1 MVYKCVMKAGQE
13 HKHCVGVGVG
23 LILSFATDSYFRHW
37 KALKILRFDS
47 GLYRLCGKVSV
58 LLAEKG
64 GEKENLFK
72 WKCLLSSSVSWGSA
86 EMGEGGSTLSLSQPG
101 VLWPLSRTVP
111 FSVLQKHSS
120 KASLPWIV
128 LAGDGFP
135 REASGEV
142 QWQPWCMAWAVQRRG
157 GGFFGAPHPKLCH
170 LYPPDAFDSLAFRR
184 LHVKSVM
191 EQWMQPPSR
200 PKIHL
205 AAPTPQ
211 SASSSSVHCTWGN
224 SLVKKIF
231 IVKPKKDSWDAFPCF
246 PKVLKLE
253 ALGFI

>member
-72 WKCLLSSSVSWGSA
+72 WECLLSSSVSWGSA

-101 VLWPLSRTVP
+101 VLWPLSRM
-111 FSVLQKHSS
+111 SHSLCFRNIPQRLPCLGLS
-120 KASLPWIV
+120 WLGMDFQGKPQERRSDSPGAWPELCRGEEEASLGLLTPNFAICIPLMPLTVW
-128 LAGDGFP
+128 LSEG
-135 REASGEV
+135 
-142 QWQPWCMAWAVQRRG
+142 CMWN
-157 GGFFGAPHPKLCH
+157 LWWNSECN
-170 LYPPDAFDSLAFRR
+170 LPPGL
-184 LHVKSVM
+184 KS
-191 EQWMQPPSR
+191 
-200 PKIHL
+200 
-205 AAPTPQ
+205 T
-211 SASSSSVHCTWGN
+211 
-224 SLVKKIF
+224 
-231 IVKPKKDSWDAFPCF
+231 
-246 PKVLKLE
+246 
-253 ALGFI
+253 